1 MDRIYAVGA
10 GLVVLVHFSFVLF
23 VAAGA
28 LLSLK
33 WRRAMWVHLPA
44 VAWGAYIEFSGGIC
58 PLTPLENEF
67 RAKAGLTYYGGDFVA
82 RYLFPVLY
90 PEGLTR
96 QAQIVIGLVVLLANL
111 GLYVYVHTRRRT
123 RPAGGKP
130 YANARRPRLP
140 TATDRRESW

>member
-1 MDRIYAVGA
+1 MERIYAVGA

-44 VAWGAYIEFSGGIC
+44 VVWAAYIEFSGGIC
-58 PLTPLENEF
+58 PLTPLENDF
-67 RAKAGLTYYGGDFVA
+67 RAKAGLNYYSGDFVA

-96 QAQIVIGLVVLLANL
+96 QAQMVIGLVVLAANL
-111 GLYVYVHTRRRT
+111 GLYIFVYTRRR
-123 RPAGGKP
+123 RFRVGGKP
-130 YANARRPRLP
+130 
-140 TATDRRESW
+140 

>member
-1 MDRIYAVGA
+1 MEGTYAIGA
-10 GLVVLVHFSFVLF
+10 GLVVLVHFLFVLF

-33 WRRAMWVHLPA
+33 WRRAMWWHLPA
-44 VAWGAYIEFSGGIC
+44 VVWAAYIEFSGGIC

-67 RAKAGLTYYGGDFVA
+67 RARAGLDDYSGDFIA

-96 QAQIVIGLVVLLANL
+96 QAQIIIGLVVVAANL
-111 GLYVYVHTRRRT
+111 GLYAFVH
-123 RPAGGKP
+123 
-130 YANARRPRLP
+130 ARRHPNR
-140 TATDRRESW
+140 ADA